1 MQQQKDKSRARVISG
16 RLIEIDKKNHRI
28 LVEYKEGSNLM
39 PETFSTQDWDDE
51 DYEQLKAYLDKD
63 IKVHAQDHEVTDWEP
78 SK

>member
-1 MQQQKDKSRARVISG
+1 MQQEDKSSARVISG

-28 LVEYKEGSNLM
+28 LVEYKEGLNLI

-51 DYEQLKAYLDKD
+51 DYEQLGAYLDKD
-63 IKVHAQDHEVTDWEP
+63 IKLHVQGQKVSEWES